1 MLKNRPFWIFRPK
14 MSINKIIF
22 YKIRYIYIF
31 FKDEKCLENIM
42 KFGKKLDILS
52 KKN

>member
-1 MLKNRPFWIFRPK
+1 MLKNRPFWIKKKK
-14 MSINKIIF
+14 MSISKIIF
-22 YKIRYIYIF
+22 YKIRYIF
-31 FKDEKCLENIM
+31 FLKDEKCLENIM

>member
-14 MSINKIIF
+14 MSISKIIF
-22 YKIRYIYIF
+22 YKIRYIF
-31 FKDEKCLENIM
+31 FLKDEKCLENIM